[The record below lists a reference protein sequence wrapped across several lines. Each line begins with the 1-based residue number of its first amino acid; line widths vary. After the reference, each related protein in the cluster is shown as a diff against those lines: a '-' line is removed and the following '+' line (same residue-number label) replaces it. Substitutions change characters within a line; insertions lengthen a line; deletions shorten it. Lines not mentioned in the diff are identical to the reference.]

1 MENKFKFNT
10 TFANLQLKP
19 IVSEDKDKY
28 LSVASLSA
36 LRKFL
41 PQIDS
46 EKNIDL
52 LPIAFDAC
60 VVNRVNKNGDVI
72 NAETAYEVAKY
83 FVNKPINIEHDRTKV
98 VGCIL
103 NANFSKFGSNESLA
117 ELDIKDIKEPFNI
130 TLGGV
135 IWKVVNQNLANL
147 IEESNDPTSEN
158 YMGISA
164 SWELGFNDYNL
175 VLLKDKE
182 KNLENGK
189 IVSSE
194 KEKAKLSSNLK
205 ALGGS
210 GRVNENTY
218 IYREVTGEV
227 IPLGIGLTIN
237 PAADVEGVAVKQENN
252 DEISE
257 IEQNQSDIQISEEA
271 IDQNN
276 ISHSDENNVKDIKI
290 IERIIMKI
298 ENINQITDDLLKE
311 VKASSITDFINEEI
325 KKASETFVAE
335 KTEKENLLK
344 EVEAK
349 NATLSEESEKLKTE
363 IANIK
368 ANLEK
373 LEQEKIAKLKEEA
386 FNVRMASFDEEFE
399 LNDEDRQVLATDI
412 KDLEEEAFAAYK
424 KKMAVLMK
432 EKNKSTKKSKEDEM
446 KKNMASVVE
455 EVKASTDLEKSTTEV
470 VDEVID
476 NSKLEKSS
484 LPNSSTANEATVKE
498 KYSRAFSFEEGFIL
512 NK

>member
-1 MENKFKFNT
+1 MEFKYNT
-10 TFANLQLKP
+10 TFANLQIKP
-19 IVSEDKDKY
+19 VISEEKDKY
-28 LSVASLSA
+28 LSVASLNA

-41 PQIDS
+41 PEINT

-72 NAETAYEVAKY
+72 NGSTAYDIAKY
-83 FVNKPINIEHDRTKV
+83 FVNKPINIEHDRTRV

-103 NANFSKFGSNESLA
+103 NANFSKFSSNESLA
-117 ELDIKDIKEPFNI
+117 ELDVKSMKEPFNI

-135 IWKVVNQNLANL
+135 IWKVVNQNLVNL

-158 YMGISA
+158 YMGVSA
-164 SWELGFNDYNL
+164 SWELGFNEYNL

-189 IVSSE
+189 VITSE
-194 KEKAKLSSNLK
+194 AEIEKLSSNLR
-205 ALGGS
+205 AFGGS
-210 GRVNENTY
+210 GRINENTY

-237 PAADVEGVAVKQENN
+237 PAADVEGVAINTENN
-252 DEISE
+252 EELTKIEENKSDIEISDN
-257 IEQNQSDIQISEEA
+257 IEAE
-271 IDQNN
+271 NN
-276 ISHSDENNVKDIKI
+276 ISHLPENNVTDNKI

-298 ENINQITDDLLKE
+298 ENINQITDELLKE
-311 VKASSITDFINEEI
+311 VKASSITDFIQEEL
-325 KKASETFVAE
+325 KKASEVFVNE
-335 KTEKENLLK
+335 KTEKEKLLK

-349 NATLSEESEKLKTE
+349 NTSLLEESEKLKTE

-368 ANLEK
+368 ASLEK
-373 LEQEKIAKLKEEA
+373 LEAEKIAKQKEEA
-386 FNVRMASFDEEFE
+386 FNIRMASFDEEFE
-399 LNDEDRQVLATDI
+399 LSDEDRQVLATDI

-432 EKNKSTKKSKEDEM
+432 EKNKAAKKAKEEDM
-446 KKNMASVVE
+446 KKTIASKIE
-455 EVKASTDLEKSTTEV
+455 EAKASTDLEKSTTEV

-476 NSKLEKSS
+476 NSKLEKNS
-484 LPNSSTANEATVKE
+484 LPNSSTATEATVKE
-498 KYSRAFSFEEGFIL
+498 KYSKAFSFEEGFII
-512 NK
+512 K